1 MSTTTTSDARPAV
14 GRTVARQSGVVVAQV
29 AAGLGNLAFSV
40 VAVRVLPSGH
50 YAQFAAFLA
59 AYLLINTPAASLTAG
74 ASLRPDLAQRLRPI
88 ALWCGI
94 GIGALLAVAAPWL
107 ADVARLPVA
116 LVWLLALD
124 GPVAGLLALARGH
137 LFGQHRLGA
146 AATAIITEPAVR
158 CAVGFALLPVFG
170 TTGAAVG
177 VIAGGY
183 AALLACLL
191 LRKSS
196 VVPESGGRAPAA
208 PATVVSFLLLAVL
221 GAQDVIVA
229 NRVLPASVA
238 GVFAAV
244 STLGGAVL
252 FATAMVPVVVLAQ
265 LRVQQHRA
273 LGSALIVTAVTSAL
287 GSAVLLA
294 LPESLYTTV
303 LGATG
308 SQLRPALPVYLVAMT
323 LLCVARVVLAALCA
337 RGLAVRAVIATAV
350 AAGAQLIMLL
360 LAHTAVAAAAAT
372 AVASAVLLVSAGFE
386 LAAARWAPPRVPVWS
401 PVAADA
407 APTAATEPVL
417 ESASVATATADADT
431 AGFATAEFA
440 TAEFATTEAATAE
453 AVAPSSADTI
463 TPAVGENLAA
473 LELAG
478 DGEPTRGQHR
488 KRSRLDW
495 LRRSDLAWVIPLC
508 AVALAV
514 RLSTD
519 RSVWIDEAISVHE
532 ASQPYGQML
541 HLLRTTDV
549 HPPLY
554 FTLLW
559 ATIHW
564 TGSTTETIVRI
575 PSIVPGI
582 LLVAV
587 SYYAA
592 RDLWNRRTARFAGV
606 IAVIGPA
613 AVWYSQDARMY
624 ALFMLFATLAAWML
638 VRILRAPRWREVVV
652 FTACC
657 AALMWTQYDTF
668 FAVATLMLIFVG
680 VGIHRLVR
688 DRDWRIVLSAVASAG
703 VVAALCWPLI
713 GWIAQQYGHT
723 KGLTAAVPAQAGQS
737 AASQPGLN
745 AYSVLADGVW
755 AVFGYHS
762 DETMVL
768 INALWPMLLLL
779 VLASLGRGASSG
791 GRILAALAIVP
802 PTILFIIGQRRSDLF
817 DLRYFSATVPALNL
831 LLARLAASWVR
842 GKFTRIAVPLLVIAA
857 LSGGLVD
864 EQVNSTN
871 PRVYDFR
878 SAVKF
883 VRAQAGPND
892 LLLFGPS
899 YLNSELEYYRPGI
912 TAKPITGVP
921 ATKNVPH
928 VFVLGSFLNLKGP
941 AGQVGTAVSSLRQ
954 HRHLD
959 RVVKFPNVTVWE
971 FS

>member
-1 MSTTTTSDARPAV
+1 
-14 GRTVARQSGVVVAQV
+14 
-29 AAGLGNLAFSV
+29 
-40 VAVRVLPSGH
+40 
-50 YAQFAAFLA
+50 
-59 AYLLINTPAASLTAG
+59 
-74 ASLRPDLAQRLRPI
+74 
-88 ALWCGI
+88 
-94 GIGALLAVAAPWL
+94 
-107 ADVARLPVA
+107 
-116 LVWLLALD
+116 
-124 GPVAGLLALARGH
+124 
-137 LFGQHRLGA
+137 
-146 AATAIITEPAVR
+146 
-158 CAVGFALLPVFG
+158 
-170 TTGAAVG
+170 
-177 VIAGGY
+177 
-183 AALLACLL
+183 
-191 LRKSS
+191 
-196 VVPESGGRAPAA
+196 
-208 PATVVSFLLLAVL
+208 
-221 GAQDVIVA
+221 
-229 NRVLPASVA
+229 
-238 GVFAAV
+238 
-244 STLGGAVL
+244 
-252 FATAMVPVVVLAQ
+252 
-265 LRVQQHRA
+265 
-273 LGSALIVTAVTSAL
+273 VTSAL

-294 LPESLYTTV
+294 LPDSLYTTV
-303 LGATG
+303 LGSTG
-308 SQLRPALPVYLVAMT
+308 AQLRPALPVYLLAMT

-350 AAGAQLIMLL
+350 AAGSQLIMLL

-372 AVASAVLLVSAGFE
+372 AVASAVLLVSGGFE
-386 LAAARWAPPRVPVWS
+386 LAAARWAPPRS
-401 PVAADA
+401 PVLSPAYAPPAPVRTAVAAA
-407 APTAATEPVL
+407 GPATEPTAEAATV
-417 ESASVATATADADT
+417 ETATV
-431 AGFATAEFA
+431 
-440 TAEFATTEAATAE
+440 EAATAAAATVETATIE
-453 AVAPSSADTI
+453 AAAPGAADTI
-463 TPAVGENLAA
+463 TPAVGENVAA
-473 LELAG
+473 AEVAG
-478 DGEPTRGQHR
+478 SSAPAAGQHR
-488 KRSRLDW
+488 RPPRLGW
-495 LRRSDLAWVIPLC
+495 LRRADLNWVIPLC

-582 LLVAV
+582 ALVAV

-613 AVWYSQDARMY
+613 AVWSSQDARMY
-624 ALFMLFATLAAWML
+624 ALFMLFATVAAWML
-638 VRILRAPRWREVVV
+638 VRILRAPRWTEVVV
-652 FTACC
+652 FTLCC
-657 AALMWTQYDTF
+657 AALLWTQYDTF
-668 FAVATLMLIFVG
+668 FAVATLMLIFAGVG
-680 VGIHRLVR
+680 VHRLVR
-688 DRDWRIVLSAVASAG
+688 DRDWRIVLCALASAG
-703 VVAALCWPLI
+703 VVAALSWPLL

-755 AVFGYHS
+755 AVLGYHS

-768 INALWPMLLLL
+768 INALWPLLLLL

-842 GKFTRIAVPLLVIAA
+842 GKFTKIAVPVLVIAA
-857 LSGGLVD
+857 LSSGLVD

-883 VRAQAGPND
+883 VRAQAGPHD

-899 YLNSELEYYRPGI
+899 YLNSELDYYRPGI

-921 ATKNVPH
+921 QTNKVPH

-941 AGQVGTAVSSLRQ
+941 AGQVGTAVSSLKQ
-954 HRHLD
+954 NRHLD

>member
-1 MSTTTTSDARPAV
+1 MTTISTDARPAV

-94 GIGALLAVAAPWL
+94 GIGVLLAVTAPWL
-107 ADVARLPVA
+107 ADAARLPVV

-177 VIAGGY
+177 VVAGGY

-303 LGATG
+303 LGSTG
-308 SQLRPALPVYLVAMT
+308 SQLRPALPVYLLAMT

-350 AAGAQLIMLL
+350 AAGSQLIMLL

-386 LAAARWAPPRVPVWS
+386 LAASRWAPPRVPVLAPAAAPS
-401 PVAADA
+401 APAETGSVPARTATTGPVA
-407 APTAATEPVL
+407 
-417 ESASVATATADADT
+417 
-431 AGFATAEFA
+431 
-440 TAEFATTEAATAE
+440 EAAVE
-453 AVAPSSADTI
+453 AVAPGAADTI
-463 TPAVGENLAA
+463 TPAVGENIAPA
-473 LELAG
+473 EIAD
-478 DGEPTRGQHR
+478 DGAPGGGQHR
-488 KRSRLDW
+488 RRSRLGRM
-495 LRRSDLAWVIPLC
+495 RRADLSWVIPLC

-559 ATIHW
+559 AAIHW

-624 ALFMLFATLAAWML
+624 ALFMLFATVAAWML
-638 VRILRAPRWREVVV
+638 VRILRAPRVREVIV

-657 AALMWTQYDTF
+657 AALLWTQYDTF
-668 FAVATLMLIFVG
+668 FAVATLMLIFAG

-688 DRDWRIVLSAVASAG
+688 DRDWRIVLCAVASAG

-768 INALWPMLLLL
+768 INALWPLLLLL

-842 GKFTRIAVPLLVIAA
+842 GKFTRVAVPVLVIAA
-857 LSGGLVD
+857 LSGGLAD

-883 VRAQAGPND
+883 VRAQAGPHD
-892 LLLFGPS
+892 VLLFGPS
-899 YLNSELEYYRPGI
+899 YLNSELDYYRPGI

-921 ATKNVPH
+921 QTSKVPH

-941 AGQVGTAVSSLRQ
+941 AGQVGTAVSSLKQ
-954 HRHLD
+954 NRHLD

>member
-1 MSTTTTSDARPAV
+1 MSAATSRAGARPAV
-14 GRTVARQSGVVVAQV
+14 GRTVARQSGVVGAQI

-88 ALWCGI
+88 ALWCGV
-94 GIGALLAVAAPWL
+94 GIGVLLAVTAPWL
-107 ADVARLPVA
+107 AGVARLPVA

-146 AATAIITEPAVR
+146 AATAIVTEPAVR

-170 TTGAAVG
+170 ATGAATG
-177 VIAGGY
+177 VVAGGY
-183 AALLACLL
+183 AALLTCLL

-196 VVPESGGRAPAA
+196 AVAETGGRAPAA
-208 PATVVSFLLLAVL
+208 PATVASFLLLAVL
-221 GAQDVIVA
+221 GAQDVIIA

-265 LRVQQHRA
+265 LRVQQRRA
-273 LGSALIVTAVTSAL
+273 LGSALIVTAVTSAI

-294 LPESLYTTV
+294 LPDSIYGTV
-303 LGATG
+303 LGSTG
-308 SQLRPALPVYLVAMT
+308 AKLRPALPVYLLAMT

-337 RGLAVRAVIATAV
+337 RGLAVRAAIATAV

-360 LAHTAVAAAAAT
+360 FADTAVAAAAAT
-372 AVASAVLLVSAGFE
+372 AVAAAVLLVSAGFE
-386 LAAARWAPPRVPVWS
+386 LAAARWAPRTDWMPTMTPAPEVTAVDTAAPG
-401 PVAADA
+401 AADA
-407 APTAATEPVL
+407 
-417 ESASVATATADADT
+417 
-431 AGFATAEFA
+431 
-440 TAEFATTEAATAE
+440 
-453 AVAPSSADTI
+453 I
-463 TPAVGENLAA
+463 TPAIGEQVQTRTLAA
-473 LELAG
+473 DQARAEVA
-478 DGEPTRGQHR
+478 DVADDSVRESTRHR
-488 KRSRLDW
+488 RPSRPSW
-495 LRRSDLAWVIPLC
+495 WRRADLAWVIPLC

-532 ASQPYGQML
+532 ASQSYGQML

-559 ATIHW
+559 ATIHG

-592 RDLWNRRTARFAGV
+592 RDIWGRRTARFAGV

-638 VRILRAPRWREVVV
+638 VRILRAPRWREVIV

-657 AALMWTQYDTF
+657 AALLWTQYDTF

-680 VGIHRLVR
+680 VGIRRLVR
-688 DRDWRIVLSAVASAG
+688 DRDWRIVLCAAASAA
-703 VVAALCWPLI
+703 VVAAVCWPLI

-737 AASQPGLN
+737 AAVSPGLN

-755 AVFGYHS
+755 AIFGYHS
-762 DETMVL
+762 DQTMVL
-768 INALWPMLLLL
+768 INALWPLLLLL
-779 VLASLGRGASSG
+779 VLASLGRGSSSG

-802 PTILFIIGQRRSDLF
+802 PTILFIIGQRRADMF

-842 GKFTRIAVPLLVIAA
+842 GKFTKIAVPALVIAA
-857 LSGGLVD
+857 LSSGLVD

-899 YLNSELEYYRPGI
+899 YLTSELEYYQPGI

-921 ATKNVPH
+921 QTEKFPH

-941 AGQVGTAVSSLRQ
+941 AGQVGTAVSSLE
-954 HRHLD
+954 HNRHLV
-959 RVVKFPNVTVWE
+959 RKVKFPNVIVWE